1 VIRLSSEAEQQVAEL
16 LRHYARL
23 GRPEAGRN
31 LIAAID
37 QAVAQIEQE
46 PEQGLPAPRP
56 YPALVRPGR
65 AWTKVGRY
73 WIAYST
79 AMPPPV
85 ILGVFYDAA
94 GIPGRI

>member
-1 VIRLSSEAEQQVAEL
+1 MIRLSGDAERQITDL

-37 QAVAQIEQE
+37 QAVVRIERD
-46 PEQGLPAPRP
+46 PGAGLPAPHP
-56 YPALVRPGR
+56 YPDLARPGR
-65 AWTKVGRY
+65 AWTKTGRY

-79 AMPPPV
+79 TQPPAIV
-85 ILGVFYDAA
+85 GVFYETADL
-94 GIPGRI
+94 PGRA